1 MSKPTVVRAREL
13 LKTAV
18 QKLNDGVLVH
28 MGVKLVNSG
37 RPTRNFAEFFSH
49 LNKLQFAPGT
59 VIDVGVAYGTPD
71 LYEAFPTSKF
81 YLVEPLREFEPD
93 LERLK
98 STYDTEYVLAAAGA
112 AQGEVTL
119 NIHADPRQTTS
130 LARAAVDHRVVPV
143 VTVDQVVA
151 GRDLRTP
158 VMLKID
164 TEGQELSVLRGAAET
179 LPKVDLVILE
189 TRLISYVDGLP
200 EIADIMEHMTGQ
212 GFSLYDILD
221 GGYRPLDNALEI
233 VDLVFTRNDSP
244 LRADRRHTSVGTD
257 AW

>member
-1 MSKPTVVRAREL
+1 
-13 LKTAV
+13 
-18 QKLNDGVLVH
+18 
-28 MGVKLVNSG
+28 
-37 RPTRNFAEFFSH
+37 
-49 LNKLQFAPGT
+49 
-59 VIDVGVAYGTPD
+59 
-71 LYEAFPTSKF
+71 
-81 YLVEPLREFEPD
+81 
-93 LERLK
+93 
-98 STYDTEYVLAAAGA
+98 
-112 AQGEVTL
+112 
-119 NIHADPRQTTS
+119 
-130 LARAAVDHRVVPV
+130 
-143 VTVDQVVA
+143 
-151 GRDLRTP
+151 
-158 VMLKID
+158 
-164 TEGQELSVLRGAAET
+164 